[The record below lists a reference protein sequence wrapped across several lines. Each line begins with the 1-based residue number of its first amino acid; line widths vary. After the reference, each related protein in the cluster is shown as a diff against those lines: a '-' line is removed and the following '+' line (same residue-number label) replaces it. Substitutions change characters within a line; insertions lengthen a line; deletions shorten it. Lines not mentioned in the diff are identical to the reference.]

1 MTPSRTARA
10 LFACLAAGS
19 LVVAGCSDD
28 EPDAAPATT
37 QPGDSGGAGEGDG
50 DAGAAGAAGA
60 GEAAATTIAAEAEL
74 YDVVGTALKAGSF
87 TTLAGLVVDA
97 GLVEALRAPGPITVF
112 APTNEA
118 FAALPEGTLEA
129 VRADQDLLTTVLTYH
144 VVSGEL
150 ALADLQPGPLET
162 LAGIDLTVTR
172 DGDTVMINDVE
183 VTAGDIEATNGLV
196 HVVDGVLVPPT

>member
-37 QPGDSGGAGEGDG
+37 LPGDSGEADGAG
-50 DAGAAGAAGA
+50 GAA
-60 GEAAATTIAAEAEL
+60 EAATTIAAEPEL
-74 YDVVGTALKAGSF
+74 YDVVGTALKAVSF

-118 FAALPEGTLEA
+118 FAALPDGTLEA

-162 LAGIDLTVTR
+162 LAGIDLAVTR
-172 DGDTVMINDVE
+172 DGDTVMINGIE
-183 VTAGDIEATNGLV
+183 VAAGDIEATNGVV
-196 HVVDGVLVPPT
+196 HVVNGVLVPPT

>member
-1 MTPSRTARA
+1 MIRTFGPVTPSRTARA

-37 QPGDSGGAGEGDG
+37 LAGEAGDSG
-50 DAGAAGAAGA
+50 AAGGA
-60 GEAAATTIAAEAEL
+60 SEAAATTIAAEPEL
-74 YDVVGTALKAGSF
+74 YDVVGTALKAVSF

-118 FAALPEGTLEA
+118 FAALPDGTLEA

-172 DGDTVMINDVE
+172 DGDTVMINDIE

-196 HVVDGVLVPPT
+196 HVMSGVLVPPS

>member
-10 LFACLAAGS
+10 LFACLAASS

-37 QPGDSGGAGEGDG
+37 VPGESNGAGGASG
-50 DAGAAGAAGA
+50 
-60 GEAAATTIAAEAEL
+60 AAEATATTVAAEHEL
-74 YDVVGTALKAGSF
+74 YDVVGTALKGVNF

-118 FAALPEGTLEA
+118 FAALPDGTLEA

-150 ALADLQPGPLET
+150 ALADLQPGSLET

-172 DGDTVMINDVE
+172 NGDTVLINDIE
-183 VTAGDIEATNGLV
+183 VTAGDIEATNGVV

>member
-37 QPGDSGGAGEGDG
+37 QPGDGGGEGDG

-87 TTLAGLVVDA
+87 RPRWPAWWWTPGWWRRCGRLVRSPSSRHERGVRGAPRRDPR
-97 GLVEALRAPGPITVF
+97 GRARRSGP
-112 APTNEA
+112 ADDGA
-118 FAALPEGTLEA
+118 HLPRGQR
-129 VRADQDLLTTVLTYH
+129 RA
-144 VVSGEL
+144 SRF
-150 ALADLQPGPLET
+150 ADLQPGPLET